1 MIKIIFLWCFI
12 MKLACEHYGKNFE
25 GRHEKFCSNG
35 CRHSHIASIEKK
47 IREAVQSDPSHTNE
61 LSRK

>member
-1 MIKIIFLWCFI
+1 

-25 GRHEKFCSNG
+25 GGHEKFCSNG

>member
-1 MIKIIFLWCFI
+1 

-25 GRHEKFCSNG
+25 GGHEKFCSNG

-47 IREAVQSDPSHTNE
+47 YVRQYKVILAIQMN
-61 LSRK
+61 